1 MKSPRRRLGTIVQSG
16 RQFLGSRRFRRL
28 FGWLSFAI
36 IAGSFFLKSGC
47 RCEVNSETSAE
58 KVFSDKKV
66 VALTL
71 AAQAGDVAKIDALVG
86 DGVDVNAR
94 GKCNNTP
101 LLRTLYARNWEGYQ
115 ALLRHNAD
123 PNILDDRGA
132 AVTLLAAEDGDPKW
146 LREALAHGGNPDL
159 VDLGNPYAHDSTPLF
174 YAVGFSPVTLSG
186 RRENV
191 RLLLAAGADPNY
203 QHWDGK
209 SAFYY
214 AIEVTDYEDAA
225 AMLDAGADIHLKA
238 VDGLDAVEFLRRGL
252 AKSGTYAIDD
262 DHKKWLSELIERMN
276 AKGAKLTARES
287 LEPPGDGPGTDGN
300 SGS

>member
-1 MKSPRRRLGTIVQSG
+1 M
-16 RQFLGSRRFRRL
+16 
-28 FGWLSFAI
+28 
-36 IAGSFFLKSGC
+36 
-47 RCEVNSETSAE
+47 NSETGAE
-58 KVFSDKKV
+58 KVFSDGNV

-71 AAQAGDVAKIDALVG
+71 AAQTGDVAKIDALVG

-101 LLRTLYARNWEGYQ
+101 LLRTLYARNWQGYQ

-159 VDLGNPYAHDSTPLF
+159 VDAGNPYAHDSTPLF
-174 YAVGFSPVTLSG
+174 YAVGNSPVTLRG
-186 RRENV
+186 REENV
-191 RLLLAAGADPNY
+191 RMLLAAGADPNY

-209 SAFYY
+209 SAFYF
-214 AIEVTDYEDAA
+214 AVENTDYEDAA
-225 AMLDAGADIHLKA
+225 AMLDAGADMRLKA
-238 VDGLDAVEFLRRGL
+238 ADGLDAVEFLRRGL
-252 AKSGTYAIDD
+252 AKSGTYAIDEEN
-262 DHKKWLSELIERMN
+262 KEWLFELVERMN
-276 AKGAKLTARES
+276 AKGAKLTARENIDI
-287 LEPPGDGPGTDGN
+287 EHPGAGPGTDGN